1 MGNMGKSESL
11 SRGNGK
17 NTEKSTNLSIH
28 FMNIAVTI
36 GIFLILIILWF
47 QVCHWYEQ
55 DLYSELRLEE
65 TKTLILQADS
75 LSMSIKER
83 ISLLEGLSSF
93 TQVHNNC
100 DSIEKHFSDYIRGF
114 YSTSGGIR
122 NFAVAPGGVQTYIYP
137 GSEAGSM
144 IGHDLINDSREN
156 VRNDVNLTIV
166 SGDVIL
172 SGPYELRQG
181 GFGLVARKA
190 TYVDGEFFALTTMVI
205 DMPYIF
211 QDVGINVNSS
221 NIALRTDNQTI
232 IGNPDVFRQYPV
244 LQTIYLYNKQWELA
258 RIPAGGWEASIAE
271 QVTLFKLI
279 TILPVLLLTI
289 MSYFVLNRQRDLE
302 TSVAQQTS
310 ELRMEKELT
319 QKYLDDSGVMFFIL
333 DVDGNISLVNK
344 KVEEL
349 LGYTR
354 LDILGSNWL
363 ETLIPKNDRQHIR
376 EICDSMLGS
385 KSDDSRYC
393 ESATLTKNGDLKL
406 VMWHASAIKNEFGE
420 ITGMLAAGKD
430 ITERKETEN
439 ALKNFAEELSIK
451 NEELKSLD
459 LLKNEFISNIS
470 HELRTPMNSIKG
482 FAELMYYENMGKL
495 STEQK
500 NALSKIINSSQDLE
514 KLIDSLL
521 YVASSRKGG
530 IKCSLVSLDLRKLL
544 SEITNNVSHDAES
557 KGIRLSLYI
566 DSSLPMIKGDE
577 EYLAKVFWNLLNN
590 AIKFT
595 TSGGNIILSASLI
608 GDKVHISVEDT
619 GIGIP
624 HEQLESVFDDFYQV
638 DGSPTRKYSGT
649 GIGLFISKKI
659 VISHGGDIWL
669 ESTKDVGTTVHVI
682 LPVYEQK
689 TGI

>member
-1 MGNMGKSESL
+1 MGNMGKSENV

-17 NTEKSTNLSIH
+17 NSGKDKTFSFYSINI
-28 FMNIAVTI
+28 FIAIAV
-36 GIFLILIILWF
+36 FLILVIVWAQLGY
-47 QVCHWYEQ
+47 WYEQ
-55 DLYSELRLEE
+55 DLYSEVRAEE
-65 TKTLILQADS
+65 TNTLILQADS
-75 LSMSIKER
+75 LSISINER
-83 ISLLEGLSSF
+83 IALLEGLSSF

-100 DSIEKHFSDYIRGF
+100 TNMDNLFTEYIEGF
-114 YSTSGGIR
+114 YSSSGGIR
-122 NFAVAPGGVQTYIYP
+122 NFAVAPGGIQTYIYP
-137 GSEAGSM
+137 ESEAGSM
-144 IGHDLINDSREN
+144 MGHDLINDSREN
-156 VRNDVNLTIV
+156 VRCDVNLTIV

-221 NIALRTDNQTI
+221 NIALKTDDQTI
-232 IGNPDVFRQYPV
+232 IGNPDVFEHDPV
-244 LQTIYLYNKQWELA
+244 TRTISLYNKQWEFA
-258 RIPAGGWEASIAE
+258 RIPEGGWESSIAK
-271 QVTLFKLI
+271 QVVLFKLI
-279 TILPVLLLTI
+279 TILPVILLTI
-289 MSYFVLNRQRDLE
+289 MIYFVLNRQKDLE
-302 TSVAQQTS
+302 VSVALQTS
-310 ELRMEKELT
+310 QLRMEKELT

-333 DVDGNISLVNK
+333 DIDGNISLVNK

-349 LGYTR
+349 LGYASSEIIGT
-354 LDILGSNWL
+354 NWL
-363 ETLIPKNDRQHIR
+363 DSLIPENDRLR
-376 EICDSMLGS
+376 LKETCDAMLSS
-385 KSDDSRYC
+385 KNATDHNSQYC
-393 ESATLTKNGDLKL
+393 ESFTLTKNRTMKL
-406 VMWHASAIKNEFGE
+406 VMWHASPIKDEFGD

-459 LLKNEFISNIS
+459 MLKNEFISNIS

-482 FAELMYYENMGKL
+482 FAELMYNGNMGDL
-495 STEQK
+495 SAEQK

-530 IKCSLVSLDLRKLL
+530 IRCSLMRLDLHKLL
-544 SEITNNVSHDAES
+544 SEIVNGISHDAES
-557 KGIRLSLYI
+557 KGIKLSVTLDPSI
-566 DSSLPMIKGDE
+566 PMIKGDK

-595 TSGGNIILSASLI
+595 ASEGSIILSASLI
-608 GDKVHISVEDT
+608 GDKIHISLEDT

-624 HEQLESVFDDFYQV
+624 NEQLDSVFDDFYQV
-638 DGSPTRKYSGT
+638 DGSPTRKYGGT

-659 VISHGGDIWL
+659 IISHGGDIWL
-669 ESTKDVGTTVHVI
+669 ESTEDVGTTVHVI
-682 LPVYEQK
+682 LPVSE
-689 TGI
+689 